1 MSLIVKRFDYT
12 KLSRTSLDGKRVYAC
27 PDGNAVAS
35 VTTILDSTTKGKR
48 TKGLDAMAKRATKK
62 RS

>member
-12 KLSRTSLDGKRVYAC
+12 KLSRTSLDGKRVYQC

-35 VTTILDSTTKGKR
+35 VTTI
-48 TKGLDAMAKRATKK
+48 
-62 RS
+62 